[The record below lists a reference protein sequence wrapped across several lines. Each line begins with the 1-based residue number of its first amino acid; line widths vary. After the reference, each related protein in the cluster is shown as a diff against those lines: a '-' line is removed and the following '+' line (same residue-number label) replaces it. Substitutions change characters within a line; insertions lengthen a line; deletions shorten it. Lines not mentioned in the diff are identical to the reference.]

1 MLVAVGH
8 YSPITKE
15 WRIVTNK
22 EEAPKKKKK
31 TIEEEAREMGQI
43 EMFPS

>member
-1 MLVAVGH
+1 MLIAIGH

-15 WRIVTNK
+15 WRIVTA
-22 EEAPKKKKK
+22 EKKPAKKDK
-31 TIEEEAREMGQI
+31 QTIEEKAREMGQI

>member
-1 MLVAVGH
+1 MMFAIGR

-15 WRIVTNK
+15 WKIVTVEK
-22 EEAPKKKKK
+22 KDAKKKQ
-31 TIEEEAREMGQI
+31 TIEEKAREMGQI

>member
-1 MLVAVGH
+1 MMFAIGR

-15 WRIVTNK
+15 WKIVTVEK
-22 EEAPKKKKK
+22 KKPKKQ
-31 TIEEEAREMGQI
+31 TIEEKAREMGQI